1 MLLSDSQKFSKKVDD
16 MIGNFRILIE
26 NQQKAIDFYIKF
38 ISENLYKLDTSSIK
52 LETERP
58 ISLADVLNNNLR
70 FEIHS
75 NTNN

>member
-1 MLLSDSQKFSKKVDD
+1 
-16 MIGNFRILIE
+16 MIGNFRNLID
-26 NQQKAIDFYIKF
+26 NQQKAINFYIKF

-70 FEIHS
+70 LEFHS